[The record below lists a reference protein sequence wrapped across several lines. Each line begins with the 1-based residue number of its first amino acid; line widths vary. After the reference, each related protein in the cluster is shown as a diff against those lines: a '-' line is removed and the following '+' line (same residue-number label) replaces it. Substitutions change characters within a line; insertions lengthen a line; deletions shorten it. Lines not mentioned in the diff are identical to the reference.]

1 MRVKCLPPVVCT
13 EEFAVLVKPPPRQQ
27 RRTRK
32 TRFVVAVMVVGG
44 SAVASGC
51 GRQSIISD
59 QSPQAHDI
67 TVLWWWMLGVA
78 SIVFAGAIAFLAI
91 GFVKRRT
98 PGMPIFGRHELAAQ
112 MLVLLFGIGIPLVVL
127 VALFGVSDVYLVQ
140 QTSAPVPGST
150 KLTIHVIGHQW
161 WWEARYGSGHPVTAN
176 EIHIPVRTRVDVIAT
191 TADVIHSFWVP
202 QLNRKIDMIPGQRNR
217 VLLYADRPGKYRGQ
231 CSQYCGL
238 QHANMGM
245 FVIAQPAAAFRS
257 WMTKMSA
264 KAAQPKTAAAR
275 AGEQLFMTDQC
286 ASCHFI
292 AGTPAQGTIGP
303 DLTHVASRSTLAAA
317 EIPNTRYWLAHWI
330 HNPQL
335 IKPGDRM
342 PDLGLSWGD
351 VNKIVAY
358 LQELR

>member
-1 MRVKCLPPVVCT
+1 M
-13 EEFAVLVKPPPRQQ
+13 VKPPPRQQ
-27 RRTRK
+27 RRTSK
-32 TRFVVAVMVVGG
+32 TRFALAIVVVGG
-44 SAVASGC
+44 AVVASGC

-78 SIVFAGAIAFLAI
+78 TIVFAGAAAFLVI

-98 PGMPIFGRHELAAQ
+98 AGMPIFGRHEFAAQ
-112 MLVLLFGIGIPLVVL
+112 MLVLVFGIGIPLAVL
-127 VALFGVSDVYLVQ
+127 IPLFGVSDVYLVQ
-140 QTSAPVPGST
+140 QTSAPAPSST

-161 WWEARYGSGHPVTAN
+161 WWEVRYGNGHPVTAN
-176 EIHIPVRTRVDVIAT
+176 EIHIPVRTRVDLIAT

-217 VLLYADRPGKYRGQ
+217 ILLYADRPGKYRGQ

-245 FVIAQPAAAFRS
+245 FVIAQPAAAFHA
-257 WMTKMSA
+257 WFAHMST

-303 DLTHVASRSTLAAA
+303 DLTHVASRTTLAAA
-317 EIPNTRYWLAHWI
+317 TIPNTPYWLAHWI
-330 HNPQL
+330 HNPQV
-335 IKPGDRM
+335 IKPGVRM
-342 PDLGLSWGD
+342 PDLGLSWGE
-351 VNKIVAY
+351 VNKVVAY
-358 LQELR
+358 LEELK

>member
-1 MRVKCLPPVVCT
+1 
-13 EEFAVLVKPPPRQQ
+13 LVKSSPRQP
-27 RRTRK
+27 RRTSK
-32 TRFVVAVMVVGG
+32 PRFAVAVMVVGG
-44 SAVASGC
+44 AMVVSGC

-78 SIVFAGAIAFLAI
+78 SIVFGGAIAFLVI
-91 GFVKRRT
+91 GFLKRRT

-140 QTSAPVPGST
+140 QTSAPAPSST

-161 WWEARYGSGHPVTAN
+161 WWEARYGNGHPVTAN

-245 FVIAQPAAAFRS
+245 FVIAQPAAAFRA

-264 KAAQPKTAAAR
+264 RAA
-275 AGEQLFMTDQC
+275 
-286 ASCHFI
+286 
-292 AGTPAQGTIGP
+292 
-303 DLTHVASRSTLAAA
+303 
-317 EIPNTRYWLAHWI
+317 PNTRTPSKADKSI
-330 HNPQL
+330 CCSAS
-335 IKPGDRM
+335 GSVTAR
-342 PDLGLSWGD
+342 
-351 VNKIVAY
+351 
-358 LQELR
+358 